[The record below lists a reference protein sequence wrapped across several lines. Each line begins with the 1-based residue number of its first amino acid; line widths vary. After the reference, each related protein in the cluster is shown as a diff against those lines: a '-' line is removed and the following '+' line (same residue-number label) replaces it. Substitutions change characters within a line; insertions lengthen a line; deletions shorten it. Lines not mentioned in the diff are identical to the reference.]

1 MEAAG
6 VDAQQPGNPAQ
17 GSPAGESAAQGSP
30 AEAGQAPAKERR
42 KLSRRATFTILC
54 VAQFVMILDTTV
66 MNVSISQV
74 VSDLN
79 TTVTSVQ
86 AAITLYALVMAAFM
100 LSGAK
105 LGDIWGRRRAFTIGI
120 AIYGVGSLTTA
131 LSVSIGML
139 LVGWSMIEGL
149 GAVLVIPAIAALVA
163 TNFQGR
169 ERAVA
174 FATLGGI
181 TGAAVAA
188 GPLIGG
194 FVTTVLTWRVV
205 FAAETL
211 TVIAMLPLC
220 RGISDAP
227 PERGVKFDGRGATL
241 SALGLGLIV
250 LGVLQSSQ
258 WGFFKPRGALEIAGQ
273 KITPFGFSV
282 VPFVIAA
289 GAITVG
295 LFAAHERR
303 LKENG
308 GTPLLDPD
316 LLGIP
321 RLRAGATMTVAQQLI
336 IAGTFFVLPLY
347 LQLVLGKDALETGIA
362 ILPVSVT
369 MIVGALSGAPLA
381 RKLSPKRVVQM
392 GLVLL
397 FAGLIGV
404 QAAIGPTLS
413 GPAFGIAVG
422 AFGGGMGLV
431 VSQLGNVMMS
441 AVDSSRV
448 SEVGGLQGTAQNLG
462 ASLGTAL
469 IGSVLLVGL
478 LNGFQAHVTDNPELP
493 ASVEQ
498 QILTATDEGID
509 MAPPAAV
516 GKAAREGGLSPAQ
529 ASNIEDG
536 YAQAQLEALKTALLW
551 AAGFALIG
559 LWFARALPGEP
570 LAVDETV
577 KEE

>member
-1 MEAAG
+1 MAAT
-6 VDAQQPGNPAQ
+6 PH
-17 GSPAGESAAQGSP
+17 P
-30 AEAGQAPAKERR
+30 AETPTSPPPQAAPASGRR
-42 KLSRRATFTILC
+42 MLSRRATFTILC
-54 VAQFVMILDTTV
+54 VAQFVMVLDTTV

-105 LGDIWGRRRAFTIGI
+105 LGDLWGRRRAFTIGI

-131 LSVSIGML
+131 LSGSITTL
-139 LVGWSMIEGL
+139 FIGWSTIEGL
-149 GAVLVIPAIAALVA
+149 GAVLVIPAIAALIA
-163 TNFQGR
+163 TNFKGG

-194 FVTTVLTWRVV
+194 FVTTVLSWRVV
-205 FAAETL
+205 FAAETV
-211 TVIAMLPLC
+211 TVLAMLPFC

-227 PERGVKFDGRGATL
+227 PQRGAKFDGLGAML

-250 LGVLQSSQ
+250 LGVLQSSK

-282 VPFVIAA
+282 VPFLIAA
-289 GAITVG
+289 GAISLG
-295 LFAAHERR
+295 LFARHQRH
-303 LKENG
+303 LKEQG

-321 RLRAGATMTVAQQLI
+321 RLRAGAVMTVAQQLI
-336 IAGTFFVLPLY
+336 IAGTFFVIPLY

-362 ILPVSVT
+362 IMPVSIT
-369 MIVGALSGAPLA
+369 MIVAALGGAPLA
-381 RKLSPKRVVQM
+381 RRFSPRLVVQA

-404 QAAIGPTLS
+404 QAVIGPTLN
-413 GPAFGIAVG
+413 GWKFGIAIG

-441 AVDSSRV
+441 SVDGSRV
-448 SEVGGLQGTAQNLG
+448 SEVGGVQGAAQNLG

-478 LNGFQAHVTDNPELP
+478 LNGFQAHVQDNPELP
-493 ASVEQ
+493 PNVEQ
-498 QILTATDEGID
+498 QILAATDEGID
-509 MAPPAAV
+509 MAPPSAV
-516 GKAAREGGLSPAQ
+516 GKAAREGGLSDAQ
-529 ASNIEDG
+529 AANIQEG
-536 YAQAQLEALKTALLW
+536 YAEAQLQALKTALLW
-551 AAGFALIG
+551 AAGFALVG
-559 LWFARALPGEP
+559 LWFARRLPGEP
-570 LAVDETV
+570 LQNEETV

>member
-1 MEAAG
+1 M
-6 VDAQQPGNPAQ
+6 
-17 GSPAGESAAQGSP
+17 SA
-30 AEAGQAPAKERR
+30 RR
-42 KLSRRATFTILC
+42 TLSRRATFTVLC
-54 VAQFVMILDTTV
+54 VAQFVMVLDTTV
-66 MNVSISQV
+66 MNVSITQV
-74 VSDLN
+74 VSDLD

-105 LGDIWGRRRAFTIGI
+105 LGDLWGRRRAFTIGI

-139 LVGWSMIEGL
+139 FVGWSVIEGL

-163 TNFQGR
+163 TNFQGK

-205 FAAETL
+205 FAAETA
-211 TVIAMLPLC
+211 TVIVLLPLC

-227 PERGVKFDGRGATL
+227 PQGGAKFDGLGAFL

-258 WGFFKPRGALEIAGQ
+258 WGFFTPRGALEIAGQ
-273 KITPFGFSV
+273 EITPFGFSV
-282 VPFVIAA
+282 VPFLIAA
-289 GAITVG
+289 GGIALD
-295 LFAAHERR
+295 LFARHERR
-303 LKENG
+303 VKEAG
-308 GTPLLDPD
+308 GTALLDPD

-321 RLRAGATMTVAQQLI
+321 RLRAGAIMTVAQQLI

-347 LQLVLGKDALETGIA
+347 LQLVLGKDALQTGIA
-362 ILPVSVT
+362 ILPVSIT

-381 RKLSPKRVVQM
+381 RRMSPRRVVQM
-392 GLVLL
+392 GLILL

-413 GPAFGIAVG
+413 GPAFGIAIA

-441 AVDSSRV
+441 AVDGSRV
-448 SEVGGLQGTAQNLG
+448 SEVGGVQGAAQNLG

-478 LNGFQAHVTDNPELP
+478 LNGFQTHIKDNPELP
-493 ASVEQ
+493 PSVEQ
-498 QILTATDEGID
+498 QILAATDEGID
-509 MAPPAAV
+509 MAPPSAV
-516 GKAAREGGLSPAQ
+516 GKAAREGGLSDAQ
-529 ASNIEDG
+529 AANIQEG
-536 YAQAQLEALKTALLW
+536 YAEAQLKALKTALLW

-559 LWFARALPGEP
+559 LWFTRRLPGEP
-570 LAVDETV
+570 LQVDEPV
-577 KEE
+577 NKE

>member
-1 MEAAG
+1 MTAATPH
-6 VDAQQPGNPAQ
+6 AQP
-17 GSPAGESAAQGSP
+17 EST
-30 AEAGQAPAKERR
+30 APASGRR
-42 KLSRRATFTILC
+42 ALSRRATFTVLC
-54 VAQFVMILDTTV
+54 VAQFVMVLDTTV

-74 VSDLN
+74 VSDLD
-79 TTVTSVQ
+79 TTVTAVQ

-105 LGDIWGRRRAFTIGI
+105 LGDLWGRRRAFTIGI

-131 LSVSIGML
+131 LSGSITML
-139 LVGWSMIEGL
+139 LIGWSLIEGL

-163 TNFQGR
+163 TNFQGK

-205 FAAETL
+205 FAAETA
-211 TVIAMLPLC
+211 TVIVLLPLC

-227 PERGVKFDGRGATL
+227 PQRSAKFDGLGAFL

-258 WGFFKPRGALEIAGQ
+258 WGFFTPRGALEIAGQ
-273 KITPFGFSV
+273 KITPLGFSV
-282 VPFVIAA
+282 VPFLIAG
-289 GAITVG
+289 GAIALG
-295 LFAAHERR
+295 LFARHQRH
-303 LKENG
+303 LKEAG

-336 IAGTFFVLPLY
+336 IAGTFFVIPLY
-347 LQLVLGKDALETGIA
+347 LQLVLGKDALQTGIA
-362 ILPVSVT
+362 ILPVSIT

-381 RKLSPKRVVQM
+381 RRFSPRKVVQV

-397 FAGLIGV
+397 FAGLVGV

-413 GPAFGIAVG
+413 GPAFGIAIA

-441 AVDSSRV
+441 SVDDSRV

-478 LNGFQAHVTDNPELP
+478 LNGFQTHIEDNPELP
-493 ASVEQ
+493 PSVEQ
-498 QILTATDEGID
+498 QILAATDEGID

-516 GKAAREGGLSPAQ
+516 GKAAREGGLSDAQ
-529 ASNIEDG
+529 AANIQEG
-536 YAQAQLEALKTALLW
+536 YAQAQLQALKTALLW
-551 AAGFALIG
+551 AAGFALIA
-559 LWFARALPGEP
+559 LWFTRRLPGEP
-570 LAVDETV
+570 LRVDEPV
-577 KEE
+577 NKE

>member
-1 MEAAG
+1 
-6 VDAQQPGNPAQ
+6 V
-17 GSPAGESAAQGSP
+17 ST
-30 AEAGQAPAKERR
+30 RR
-42 KLSRRATFTILC
+42 TRSRRATFTILC

-74 VSDLN
+74 VSDLD

-105 LGDIWGRRRAFTIGI
+105 LGDLWGRRRAFTIGI

-131 LSVSIGML
+131 LSVSIEML
-139 LVGWSMIEGL
+139 LVGWSTIEGL

-163 TNFQGR
+163 TNFQGK

-205 FAAETL
+205 FAAETA
-211 TVIAMLPLC
+211 TVIVLLPLC

-227 PERGVKFDGRGATL
+227 PQRGVKFDGRGALL
-241 SALGLGLIV
+241 SAVGLGLIV

-282 VPFVIAA
+282 VPFLIAA

-295 LFAAHERR
+295 LFAAHERH
-303 LKENG
+303 LKETG
-308 GTPLLDPD
+308 GEPLLDPD

-347 LQLVLGKDALETGIA
+347 LQLVLGKDALQTGIA

-381 RKLSPKRVVQM
+381 RRLSPRRVVQM

-413 GPAFGIAVG
+413 GVAFGIAVG
-422 AFGGGMGLV
+422 TFGGGMGLV

-441 AVDSSRV
+441 SVDASRV
-448 SEVGGLQGTAQNLG
+448 SEVGGVQGTAQNLG

-478 LNGFQAHVTDNPELP
+478 LNGFQTRVEENPELP
-493 ASVEQ
+493 KSVQQ
-498 QILTATDEGID
+498 QILAATDEGIN

-516 GKAAREGGLSPAQ
+516 GKTAQAGGLSSAQ
-529 ASNIEDG
+529 ATNIQES
-536 YAQAQLEALKTALLW
+536 YAQAQLQALKTALLW
-551 AAGFALIG
+551 AAGFALVG
-559 LWFARALPGEP
+559 LWFARRLPGEP
-570 LAVDETV
+570 LAVDEPV
-577 KEE
+577 K

>member
-1 MEAAG
+1 M
-6 VDAQQPGNPAQ
+6 
-17 GSPAGESAAQGSP
+17 ST
-30 AEAGQAPAKERR
+30 RR
-42 KLSRRATFTILC
+42 TRSRRATFTILC

-74 VSDLN
+74 VSDLD

-105 LGDIWGRRRAFTIGI
+105 LGDLWGRRRAFTIGI

-131 LSVSIGML
+131 LSVSIEML
-139 LVGWSMIEGL
+139 LVGWSTIEGL

-163 TNFQGR
+163 TNFQGK

-205 FAAETL
+205 FAAETA
-211 TVIAMLPLC
+211 TVIVLLPLC

-227 PERGVKFDGRGATL
+227 PQRGVKFDGRGALL
-241 SALGLGLIV
+241 SAVGLGLIV

-282 VPFVIAA
+282 VPFLIAA

-295 LFAAHERR
+295 LFAAHERH
-303 LKENG
+303 LKETG
-308 GTPLLDPD
+308 GEPLLDPD

-347 LQLVLGKDALETGIA
+347 LQLVLGKDALQTGIA

-381 RKLSPKRVVQM
+381 RRLSPRRVVQM

-413 GPAFGIAVG
+413 GVAFGIAVG
-422 AFGGGMGLV
+422 TFGGGMGLV

-441 AVDSSRV
+441 SVDASRV
-448 SEVGGLQGTAQNLG
+448 SEVGGVQGTAQNLG

-478 LNGFQAHVTDNPELP
+478 LNGFQTRVEENPELP
-493 ASVEQ
+493 KSVQQ
-498 QILTATDEGID
+498 QILAATDEGIN

-516 GKAAREGGLSPAQ
+516 GKTAQAGGLSSAQ
-529 ASNIEDG
+529 ATNIQES
-536 YAQAQLEALKTALLW
+536 YAQAQLQALKTALLW
-551 AAGFALIG
+551 AAGFALVG
-559 LWFARALPGEP
+559 LWFARRLPGEP
-570 LAVDETV
+570 LAVDEPV
-577 KEE
+577 K

>member
-1 MEAAG
+1 
-6 VDAQQPGNPAQ
+6 
-17 GSPAGESAAQGSP
+17 
-30 AEAGQAPAKERR
+30 
-42 KLSRRATFTILC
+42 
-54 VAQFVMILDTTV
+54 
-66 MNVSISQV
+66 
-74 VSDLN
+74 
-79 TTVTSVQ
+79 
-86 AAITLYALVMAAFM
+86 
-100 LSGAK
+100 
-105 LGDIWGRRRAFTIGI
+105 
-120 AIYGVGSLTTA
+120 VGSLTTA
-131 LSVSIGML
+131 LSVSIEML
-139 LVGWSMIEGL
+139 LVGWSTIEGL

-163 TNFQGR
+163 TNFQGK

-205 FAAETL
+205 FAAETA
-211 TVIAMLPLC
+211 TVIVLLPLC

-227 PERGVKFDGRGATL
+227 PQRGVKFDGRGALL
-241 SALGLGLIV
+241 SAVGLGLIV

-282 VPFVIAA
+282 VPFLIAA

-295 LFAAHERR
+295 LFAAHERH
-303 LKENG
+303 LKETG
-308 GTPLLDPD
+308 GEPLLDPD

-347 LQLVLGKDALETGIA
+347 LQLVLGKDALQTGIA

-381 RKLSPKRVVQM
+381 RRLSPRRVVQM

-413 GPAFGIAVG
+413 GVAFGIAVG
-422 AFGGGMGLV
+422 TFGGGMGLV

-441 AVDSSRV
+441 SVDASRV
-448 SEVGGLQGTAQNLG
+448 SEVGGVQGTAQNLG

-478 LNGFQAHVTDNPELP
+478 LNGFQTRVEENPELP
-493 ASVEQ
+493 KSVQQ
-498 QILTATDEGID
+498 QILAATDEGIN

-516 GKAAREGGLSPAQ
+516 GKTAQAGGLSSAQ
-529 ASNIEDG
+529 ATNIQES
-536 YAQAQLEALKTALLW
+536 YAQAQLQALKTALLW
-551 AAGFALIG
+551 AAGFALVG
-559 LWFARALPGEP
+559 LWFARRLPGEP
-570 LAVDETV
+570 LAVDEPV
-577 KEE
+577 K

>member
-6 VDAQQPGNPAQ
+6 ADAEQAVSPNPNPTPNPA
-17 GSPAGESAAQGSP
+17 PATP
-30 AEAGQAPAKERR
+30 PPAKERR

-74 VSDLN
+74 VSDLD

-163 TNFQGR
+163 TNFEGR

-205 FAAETL
+205 FAAETV
-211 TVIAMLPLC
+211 TVLAMLPLC
-220 RGISDAP
+220 RGISDTP
-227 PERGVKFDGRGATL
+227 PEKGVKFDGAGAAL
-241 SALGLGLIV
+241 SAIGLGLMV

-282 VPFVIAA
+282 VPFLIAG
-289 GAITVG
+289 GAIAVG
-295 LFAAHERR
+295 LFAAHERH
-303 LKENG
+303 LKDKG

-362 ILPVSVT
+362 ILPVSIT

-381 RKLSPKRVVQM
+381 RRLSPKWVVQM

-404 QAAIGPTLS
+404 EAAIGPSLS

-478 LNGFQAHVTDNPELP
+478 LNGFQSHITDNPELP

-498 QILTATDEGID
+498 QILAASDEGID
-509 MAPPAAV
+509 MAPPSAV
-516 GKAAREGGLSPAQ
+516 GKAAREGGLSEAQ
-529 ASNIEDG
+529 AANVQAG
-536 YAQAQLEALKTALLW
+536 YAEAQLEALKTALLW
-551 AAGFALIG
+551 AAAFALIG
-559 LWFARALPGEP
+559 LWFARGLPGEP
-570 LAVDETV
+570 LAVDEPV
-577 KEE
+577 KKE

>member
-1 MEAAG
+1 VSG
-6 VDAQQPGNPAQ
+6 
-17 GSPAGESAAQGSP
+17 
-30 AEAGQAPAKERR
+30 RR
-42 KLSRRATFTILC
+42 TLSRRATFTILC
-54 VAQFVMILDTTV
+54 VAQFVMVLDTTV

-74 VSDLN
+74 VSDLD
-79 TTVTSVQ
+79 TTVTAVQ

-105 LGDIWGRRRAFTIGI
+105 LGDLWGRRRAFTIGM

-131 LSVSIGML
+131 LSGSITML
-139 LVGWSMIEGL
+139 LIGWSLIEGL

-163 TNFQGR
+163 TNFQGK

-205 FAAETL
+205 FAAETA
-211 TVIAMLPLC
+211 TVIVLLPLC

-227 PERGVKFDGRGATL
+227 PERGAKFDGLGALL

-258 WGFFKPRGALEIAGQ
+258 WGFFTPRGALEIAGQ

-282 VPFVIAA
+282 VPFLIAG
-289 GAITVG
+289 GAIALG
-295 LFAAHERR
+295 LFARHQRH
-303 LKENG
+303 LKEAG

-336 IAGTFFVLPLY
+336 IAGTFFVIPLY
-347 LQLVLGKDALETGIA
+347 LQLVLGKDALQTGIA

-381 RKLSPKRVVQM
+381 RRISPRRVVQM

-413 GPAFGIAVG
+413 GPAFGIAIA

-441 AVDSSRV
+441 SVDASRV
-448 SEVGGLQGTAQNLG
+448 SEVGGVQGAAQNLG

-478 LNGFQAHVTDNPELP
+478 LNGFQTHIEDNPALP
-493 ASVEQ
+493 PSVEQ
-498 QILTATDEGID
+498 QILAATDEGID
-509 MAPPAAV
+509 MAPPSAV
-516 GKAAREGGLSPAQ
+516 GKAAREGGLSDAQ
-529 ASNIEDG
+529 AANIQEG
-536 YAQAQLEALKTALLW
+536 YAEAQLQALKTALLW

-559 LWFARALPGEP
+559 LWFARRLPGEP
-570 LAVDETV
+570 LQTEEPV

>member
-1 MEAAG
+1 VEAKNLEE
-6 VDAQQPGNPAQ
+6 AQAQ
-17 GSPAGESAAQGSP
+17 SESSTPKSG
-30 AEAGQAPAKERR
+30 RR
-42 KLSRRATFTILC
+42 MLSRRATFTILC
-54 VAQFVMILDTTV
+54 IAQFVMVLDTTV

-74 VSDLN
+74 VSDLH
-79 TTVTSVQ
+79 TTVTAVQ

-105 LGDIWGRRRAFTIGI
+105 LGDLWGRRRAFTIGI

-131 LSVSIGML
+131 LSGSITML
-139 LVGWSMIEGL
+139 LIGWSLIEGL

-163 TNFQGR
+163 TNFQGK

-181 TGAAVAA
+181 SGAAVAA

-205 FAAETL
+205 FAAETA
-211 TVIAMLPLC
+211 TVLAMLPFC
-220 RGISDAP
+220 RGINDAP
-227 PERGVKFDGRGATL
+227 PLRGVKFDKLGAVL

-250 LGVLQSSQ
+250 LGVLQSSK
-258 WGFFKPRGALEIAGQ
+258 WGFFTPRGALEIGGQ

-282 VPFVIAA
+282 VPFLIAA
-289 GAITVG
+289 GGVSLD
-295 LFAAHERR
+295 LFARHQRH
-303 LKENG
+303 LKETG

-321 RLRAGATMTVAQQLI
+321 RLRAGAVMTVAQQLI
-336 IAGTFFVLPLY
+336 IAGTFFVIPLY
-347 LQLVLGKDALETGIA
+347 LQLVLGKDALQTGIA
-362 ILPVSVT
+362 ILPVSIT

-381 RKLSPKRVVQM
+381 RKLSPRRVVQM

-404 QAAIGPTLS
+404 QAAIGPSLN
-413 GPAFGIAVG
+413 GAAFGIAIA

-441 AVDSSRV
+441 AVDGSRV
-448 SEVGGLQGTAQNLG
+448 SEVGGVQGAAQNLG
-462 ASLGTAL
+462 AALGTAL

-478 LNGFQAHVTDNPELP
+478 LNGFQTHVQDNPELP
-493 ASVEQ
+493 PSVEQ
-498 QILTATDEGID
+498 QILAATDEGID
-509 MAPPAAV
+509 MAPPSAV
-516 GKAAREGGLSPAQ
+516 GKAAREGGLSDAQ
-529 ASNIEDG
+529 AANIQAG
-536 YAQAQLEALKTALLW
+536 YAEAQLQALKTALLW

-559 LWFARALPGEP
+559 LWFARRLPGEP
-570 LAVDETV
+570 LQSEETV